1 MKPTNDR
8 VFIDTNVLV
17 YLYSGDETA
26 KKTAAMAALGSGTA
40 CVTTQVLGELAHVLT
55 KKFLLPTTNVQAV
68 VHEVCDACEV
78 HPVTPELIFA
88 ALRLRERYRYGFY
101 DSLIIAG
108 ARMTGSAILY
118 SEDMQHGQVI
128 DGALTIKSPFVPAAR
143 QRQGE
148 YRVKARRVLKKPD
161 IHKLRGK
168 YKDKGLLTALATEK
182 KRERDR

>member
-8 VFIDTNVLV
+8 VFIDTNVFV
-17 YLYSGDETA
+17 YLYSGDESA
-26 KKTAAMAALGSGTA
+26 KRTAAMAALRSGTA

-55 KKFLLPTTNVQAV
+55 KKFRLPASKVQAV
-68 VHEVCDACEV
+68 VHEVIGACEV

-88 ALRLRERYRYGFY
+88 ALRLREQYRYGFY

-108 ARMTGSAILY
+108 ARTTGSAILY

-128 DGALTIKSPFVPAAR
+128 DGALTIQSPFLPAAR

-148 YRVKARRVLKKPD
+148 YRVKARRAAKKPG
-161 IHKLRGK
+161 LRQTMR
-168 YKDKGLLTALATEK
+168 YPRPL
-182 KRERDR
+182 

>member
-17 YLYSGDETA
+17 YLYSGDESA
-26 KKTAAMAALGSGTA
+26 KKAAAISALGNGTA

-55 KKFLLPTTNVQAV
+55 KKFLLPTINVQAV
-68 VHEVCDACEV
+68 VREVCDACEV
-78 HPVTPELIFA
+78 HPVTPELIVA
-88 ALRLRERYRYGFY
+88 ALRLREQYRYGFY

-128 DGALTIKSPFVPAAR
+128 DGALTIQSPFAPAAR
-143 QRQGE
+143 QRQRE
-148 YRVKARRVLKKPD
+148 YRVKARSAVKKPA
-161 IHKLRGK
+161 LRQS
-168 YKDKGLLTALATEK
+168 
-182 KRERDR
+182 RR